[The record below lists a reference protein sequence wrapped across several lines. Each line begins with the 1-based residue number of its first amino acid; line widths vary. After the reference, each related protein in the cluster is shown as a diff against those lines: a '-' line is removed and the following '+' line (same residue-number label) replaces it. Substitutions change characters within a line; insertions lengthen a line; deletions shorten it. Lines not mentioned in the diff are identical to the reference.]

1 MKKRALQKVF
11 DAEFYLRANPDVAA
25 ARMDPLEHYLKY
37 GAAEQRQPHPLF
49 DPAHYLASCPEARNA
64 RNPLLHFLATSD
76 GWANPHP
83 LFDCE
88 AYRNAHPELNT
99 NPLVHYSSRT
109 APASI
114 EGSPVRFVLLH
125 YHFFKNAGSTI
136 EDILADSFFEN
147 YARLD
152 TGDFDGAVSQDDL
165 VSYLRRHPRMKAIS
179 SHQFR
184 YPVPRAP
191 GYIFFDLCFLRDP
204 IDRIRSTYDY
214 FRQKP
219 VPGEPASE
227 LARERSIGGFIAG
240 LVEHHAYRASN
251 VQVNMLA
258 NGIVND
264 PPAETDLIRATEVML
279 KTSFLGV
286 VDCFNES
293 LIAGQHFLRPVF
305 PNLALAQ
312 QPANISGG
320 WEDALEARIEKF
332 REACDPD
339 VYAELVRLNALDSE
353 LLKRARAEVQR
364 RFSLVPDGP
373 ARLRELREQV
383 AARTSA

>member
-1 MKKRALQKVF
+1 MLT
-11 DAEFYLRANPDVAA
+11 E
-25 ARMDPLEHYLKY
+25 
-37 GAAEQRQPHPLF
+37 
-49 DPAHYLASCPEARNA
+49 PA
-64 RNPLLHFLATSD
+64 
-76 GWANPHP
+76 
-83 LFDCE
+83 
-88 AYRNAHPELNT
+88 
-99 NPLVHYSSRT
+99 
-109 APASI
+109 
-114 EGSPVRFVLLH
+114 PVRFVLLH

-136 EDILADSFFEN
+136 EEILANSFFEN

-152 TGDFDGAVSQDDL
+152 TEDFDGAVSREEL
-165 VSYLRRHPRMKAIS
+165 VSFLQRHPRMKAVS

-204 IDRIRSTYDY
+204 IDRIRSMYDY

-219 VPGEPASE
+219 VPGEPASD
-227 LARERSIGGFIAG
+227 LARTESIGGFIAG
-240 LVEHHAYRASN
+240 LVDHHAYRASN

-264 PPAETDLIRATEVML
+264 PPAEADLVRATEVML

-312 QPANISGG
+312 QPANVSS
-320 WEDALEARIEKF
+320 ALEGAMHGRIEKF
-332 REACDPD
+332 RRACDVD
-339 VYAELVRLNALDSE
+339 VYAELVRINALDSE
-353 LLKRARAEVQR
+353 LVNRARTEVR
-364 RFSLVPDGP
+364 RRLSLVPDGA
-373 ARLRELREQV
+373 ARLRHLQEQL
-383 AARTSA
+383 ASRTSA